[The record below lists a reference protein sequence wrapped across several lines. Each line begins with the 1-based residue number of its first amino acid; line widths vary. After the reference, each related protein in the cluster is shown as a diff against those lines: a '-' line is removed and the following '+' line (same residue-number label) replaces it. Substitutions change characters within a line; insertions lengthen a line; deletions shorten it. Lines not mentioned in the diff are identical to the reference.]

1 MKPVNKTQPTDASVS
16 QYLDSIED
24 QARRKDAKRLA
35 KIATEMTGEKPV
47 MWGTGIVGFGNHH
60 YVYAS
65 GREGDTAAVG
75 FAARKNA
82 LAIYG
87 LKDGDESNELLER
100 LGPHGSGK
108 GCLYIKDLESVHTG
122 VLKKMIKAAYANRAN
137 GD

>member
-16 QYLDSIED
+16 QYLSAIED
-24 QARRKDAKRLA
+24 EGRRKDAKRFVKLA
-35 KIATEMTGEKPV
+35 KEVTGATPV
-47 MWGTGIVGFGNHH
+47 MWGTGIVGFGSHH

-87 LKDGDESNELLER
+87 LRDHEENLALLDQ

-108 GCLYIKDLESVHTG
+108 GCLYIKDFTAIHTG
-122 VLKKMIKAAYANRAN
+122 VLKKMVKIAFDARA
-137 GD
+137 G

>member
-24 QARRKDAKRLA
+24 EARRKDAKRLA
-35 KIATEMTGEKPV
+35 KIATEVTGEKPV
-47 MWGTGIVGFGNHH
+47 MWGTGIVGFGTVH

-87 LKDGDESNELLER
+87 LKNAEENAELLEK
-100 LGPHGSGK
+100 LGPHGSAR
-108 GCLYIKDLESVHTG
+108 
-122 VLKKMIKAAYANRAN
+122 AASTSRISSRFTPACSRN
-137 GD
+137 

>member
-1 MKPVNKTQPTDASVS
+1 MMKPENKTQPTEASVK
-16 QYLDSIED
+16 QYLDAIPD
-24 QARRKDAKRLA
+24 DARRKDAKRLA
-35 KIATEMTGEKPV
+35 KIATEMTGQKPV
-47 MWGTGIVGFGNHH
+47 MWGTGIVGFGSYH

-87 LKDGDESNELLER
+87 LQDHEENVARLEE

-122 VLKKMIKAAYANRAN
+122 VLKKMIKTAYDNRTA
-137 GD
+137 

>member
-1 MKPVNKTQPTDASVS
+1 MSVS
-16 QYLDSIED
+16 QYLNAIED
-24 QARRKDAKRLA
+24 EARRKDAKRLA
-35 KIATEMTGEKPV
+35 KIATEVTGTKPV
-47 MWGTGIVGFGNHH
+47 MWGTGIVGFGTLH

-87 LKDGDESNELLER
+87 LQDADESAELLLK

-122 VLKKMIKAAYANRAN
+122 VLKKLIKAAYARRTS
-137 GD
+137 